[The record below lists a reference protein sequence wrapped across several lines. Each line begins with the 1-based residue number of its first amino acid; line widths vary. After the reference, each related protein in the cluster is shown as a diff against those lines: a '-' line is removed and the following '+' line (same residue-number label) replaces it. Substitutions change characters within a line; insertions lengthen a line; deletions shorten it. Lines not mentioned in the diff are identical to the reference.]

1 MMKLRLRKVK
11 CLAQGR
17 TANALKNK
25 TKPELEATSLDSM
38 DVFSYITLAVTINSY
53 IYLAV

>member
-11 CLAQGR
+11 CLAQGC
-17 TANALKNK
+17 TANALKKKNK

-38 DVFSYITLAVTINSY
+38 DVFSYVLHLLSPLIATFT
-53 IYLAV
+53 